1 MQERVVTTVVR
12 RLAIALLAL
21 TTAAC
26 ALTNTGDPSVA
37 ATVGDVRLAT
47 SQIDRFFESISS
59 SEAYQQQPQQ
69 DDMQV
74 QLELVTFLVRSEVF
88 EYVAERNDV
97 QVTDAQIDAAVE
109 DQIERAGGR
118 DAFEQNLSQQ
128 GISEDLFVELVRG
141 QELQTAVQEEVG
153 EGDFLT
159 FVREQSADLEVEV
172 NPRYGEWNANNLTVQ
187 PTDPLPVPGEQASA
201 SPAP

>member
-1 MQERVVTTVVR
+1 VTTVAR
-12 RLAIALLAL
+12 RLAIVLLAL

-37 ATVGDVRLAT
+37 AIVGDTRLAT
-47 SQIDRFFESISS
+47 TEIDRFFDAISS

-97 QVTDAQIDAAVE
+97 QVTDAQIDSAVD
-109 DQIERAGGR
+109 DQIEQAGGR

-128 GISEDLFVELVRG
+128 GIPEDLFVELVRG
-141 QELQTAVQEEVG
+141 QELQTALQEEAG

-159 FVREQSADLEVEV
+159 FIQEQSADLEVEV
-172 NPRYGEWNANNLTVQ
+172 NPRYGVWNTNNLTVQ
-187 PTDPLPVPGEQASA
+187 RTDPLALPGEQASA
-201 SPAP
+201 PPAP

>member
-1 MQERVVTTVVR
+1 MTTVAR
-12 RLAIALLAL
+12 RLAIVLLAL

-37 ATVGDVRLAT
+37 ATVGDVRLPT

-88 EYVAERNDV
+88 EYVAERNGA
-97 QVTDAQIDAAVE
+97 QVTDEQIDAAVE
-109 DQIERAGGR
+109 DQIEQAGGR
-118 DAFEQNLSQQ
+118 DTFEQNLNQQ

-141 QELQTAVQEEVG
+141 QELQTAVQEEAG

-172 NPRYGEWNANNLTVQ
+172 NPRYGAWNANNLTVQ